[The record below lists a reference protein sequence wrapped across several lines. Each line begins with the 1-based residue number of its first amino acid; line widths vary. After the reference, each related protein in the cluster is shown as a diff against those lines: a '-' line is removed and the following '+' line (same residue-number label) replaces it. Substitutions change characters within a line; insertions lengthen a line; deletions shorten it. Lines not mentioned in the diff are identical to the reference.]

1 MIVLSRPFLNLKM
14 MFKKNINLPDSYSKL
29 IFFKRGRDAFLYS
42 IKLLQIPV
50 SSVIIVPAFIC
61 KSTIEPIE
69 KAGYKIVFVDIKK
82 NFQFDIVKL
91 VKTVQLYKAKA
102 ILNVHYFGL
111 PSNIN
116 NLVEVLRPLG
126 VFIIED
132 CCHNFLSSSSQ
143 YGYLGDTA
151 IYSMRKT
158 LPISDGGALR
168 INNIKLNK
176 KFYIKKIYYVL

>member
-1 MIVLSRPFLNLKM
+1 M

-116 NLVEVLRPLG
+116 NLVEVLRPLVYHRG
-126 VFIIED
+126 F
-132 CCHNFLSSSSQ
+132 CHNFCHQVQ

-158 LPISDGGALR
+158 LPI
-168 INNIKLNK
+168 
-176 KFYIKKIYYVL
+176 